1 MKYVQVNLFEIN
13 SNRNLICWIEK
24 DSRVK
29 KGKIITLKNQEGRWR
44 VDNIYS
50 EIEKELD
57 ELHQDW
63 KVGGL

>member
-50 EIEKELD
+50 GIEKEFD

>member
-13 SNRNLICWIEK
+13 SNRNLVCWIEK

-29 KGKIITLKNQEGRWR
+29 IGKIITLKNQEGRWR
-44 VDNIYS
+44 VNDIYS
-50 EIEKELD
+50 GIEKELD
-57 ELHQDW
+57 ELHRDW